1 MSDILKIEDLV
12 IQYDTDSGCVHAL
25 NGLSLTLRE
34 GETLGLVGETGAGK
48 TTLARSI
55 MGLIQCPPGKIV
67 SGKILYRGEDLLTMK
82 EKHRQSIR
90 GKEISM
96 IFQDPMTSLNPVT
109 TVGNQIAEAV
119 MAHEKIGKKKAWEK
133 ALEMLETVGIS
144 RERANDYPHQF
155 SGGMKQRVI
164 IAISLVLNPKILLA
178 DEPTTALDVTIQAQV
193 LDTIQDLRKK
203 LDMSMILIT
212 HDLGIVAQTC
222 EQVAIIYGGE
232 VVEYADVFTI
242 FENRMHPYT
251 QGLFNSIP
259 KLNEDVNRLVPIEG
273 LMPDP
278 TNLPTGCKF
287 CTRCQYATDRCR
299 EEHPEMIDVGNGHL
313 VRCFRAENTNTGG
326 EQK

>member
-1 MSDILKIEDLV
+1 MNSEPILEVRHLNVWYRPSGVLRRGRQQVLHDVSFDL
-12 IQYDTDSGCVHAL
+12 Y
-25 NGLSLTLRE
+25 R
-34 GETLGLVGETGAGK
+34 GEILGLVGESGSGK
-48 TTLARSI
+48 STLARA
-55 MGLIQCPPGKIV
+55 
-67 SGKILYRGEDLLTMK
+67 ILGMLPDCEGEIIHHSKRPQMV
-82 EKHRQSIR
+82 
-90 GKEISM
+90 
-96 IFQDPMTSLNPVT
+96 FQDPASAMNPSR
-109 TVGNQIAEAV
+109 TVEWILSEPLRIYGKYDAAEVRRRVAEIMELVGLPPECGKMYPSELSGGQRQRVCIGTALIQKPGLIIADEAV
-119 MAHEKIGKKKAWEK
+119 
-133 ALEMLETVGIS
+133 S
-144 RERANDYPHQF
+144 
-155 SGGMKQRVI
+155 
-164 IAISLVLNPKILLA
+164 
-178 DEPTTALDVTIQAQV
+178 ALDVTIQAQV
-193 LDTIQDLRKK
+193 LDTIQALRKK

-313 VRCFRAENTNTGG
+313 VRCFRAENTNAGG